1 MLWLGG
7 CSKEESFEYYEI
19 HTQESVAGLG
29 IKAPVR
35 LLGVEIGNVENI
47 SIYDKENLGVNIL
60 IKIKKGTPIKE
71 DTFATLQLQGITGL
85 KFIQLQGG
93 SKNSPRLQ
101 AKGEEEFPVIQ
112 FKESF
117 FATIDRQSEH
127 IFSLVKRADD
137 KSKELFSDKNIK
149 NLEILLSNLAQLS
162 TTLNE
167 NSKALSQNIT
177 NTSLKL
183 GEMADNVSL
192 SAKGFNSS
200 LKDIQKGALALSS
213 FAKKANVKLD
223 SYDDLRLSLEE
234 NLELLKKVL
243 LESSILIQNLQKSPS
258 DLIFKETQPKL
269 GPGEK

>member
-1 MLWLGG
+1 
-7 CSKEESFEYYEI
+7 
-19 HTQESVAGLG
+19 
-29 IKAPVR
+29 
-35 LLGVEIGNVENI
+35 
-47 SIYDKENLGVNIL
+47 
-60 IKIKKGTPIKE
+60 
-71 DTFATLQLQGITGL
+71 
-85 KFIQLQGG
+85 
-93 SKNSPRLQ
+93 
-101 AKGEEEFPVIQ
+101 
-112 FKESF
+112 
-117 FATIDRQSEH
+117 
-127 IFSLVKRADD
+127 
-137 KSKELFSDKNIK
+137 
-149 NLEILLSNLAQLS
+149 
-162 TTLNE
+162 
-167 NSKALSQNIT
+167 T

-200 LKDIQKGALALSS
+200 LKDIQEGALALSS

>member
-1 MLWLGG
+1 M
-7 CSKEESFEYYEI
+7 
-19 HTQESVAGLG
+19 
-29 IKAPVR
+29 
-35 LLGVEIGNVENI
+35 
-47 SIYDKENLGVNIL
+47 
-60 IKIKKGTPIKE
+60 
-71 DTFATLQLQGITGL
+71 
-85 KFIQLQGG
+85 
-93 SKNSPRLQ
+93 
-101 AKGEEEFPVIQ
+101 IQ

-117 FATIDRQSEH
+117 FAAIDRQSEH

-213 FAKKANVKLD
+213 FVKKANVKLD